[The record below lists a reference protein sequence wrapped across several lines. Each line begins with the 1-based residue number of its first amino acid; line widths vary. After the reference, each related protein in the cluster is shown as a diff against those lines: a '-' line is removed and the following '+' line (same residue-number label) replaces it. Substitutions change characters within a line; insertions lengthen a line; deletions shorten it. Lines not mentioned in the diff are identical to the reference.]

1 MHSGHRE
8 RMKKK
13 FLLGGQFPDHEMLE
27 MLLTFSIPRRNT
39 NDIAHR
45 LLSTF
50 GTVEGVFAA
59 DYDQLLGVRGIGPQ
73 SAYLIKLVARLRNG
87 DERDPDEGGVYL
99 DTVGKMGEFAKEL
112 FLGMDREAIYA
123 VLLSGSLRVIDCVC
137 VSGGGYSEAA
147 VDTTGILASPW
158 LLHSS
163 AVVLLH
169 NHPDGILEE
178 SEEDREFVARISEL
192 LAMSGITVIEN
203 LLICGDRYVPLMKD
217 LKPVEKENEKNL

>member
-27 MLLTFSIPRRNT
+27 MLLAFSIPRRNT

-45 LLSTF
+45 LLATF
-50 GTVEGVFAA
+50 DTLDGVFAA

-73 SAYLIKLVARLRNG
+73 SAFHIKLVARLRNG
-87 DERDPDEGGVYL
+87 DERDPDEGGIYL
-99 DTVGKMGEFAKEL
+99 DSVGKMGEYAKEL
-112 FLGMDREAIYA
+112 FLGMDREAVYA
-123 VLLSGSLRVIDCVC
+123 VLLSGSLRVTDCVC
-137 VSGGGYSEAA
+137 ISGGEYSEAE

-158 LLHSS
+158 LLRTS

-169 NHPDGILEE
+169 NHPDGVLEE
-178 SEEDREFVARISEL
+178 SDEDREFVARISEL

-203 LLICGDRYVPLMKD
+203 LLVCGDRYVPLMKD
-217 LKPVEKENEKNL
+217 MQPVEKENIKNL